1 MSDPRA
7 LPAGAHARCHFFP
20 CADAA
25 QWAREAADTIATGLR
40 ADLARHGRALLLVSG
55 GNTPAPVFAE
65 LAATALPWA
74 QIDIGLVDE
83 RVTDDAAGRNDA
95 LVRRTLLTGAAQ
107 AARFSPLLPAGSRD
121 AAAAAR
127 AADARLGGTGLA
139 PSVVVLGMG
148 DDGHTASLFP
158 GSRDL
163 AAVRVET
170 HAYAALDA
178 SGCEVAGPYTQRI
191 TLTPAGLARARA
203 RVLLLRG
210 QDKLAVFER
219 ALVVSDPAQMPISL
233 VFDLPGAPLQV
244 HWCP

>member
-1 MSDPRA
+1 MSEPRA

-25 QWAREAADTIATGLR
+25 QWARAAADTIATGLR

-55 GNTPAPVFAE
+55 GSTPAPVFAE

-83 RVTDDAAGRNDA
+83 RVTDAAAGRNDA

-107 AARFSPLLPAGSRD
+107 AARFSPLLPAGSLD
-121 AAAAAR
+121 AAAAAQ
-127 AADARLGGTGLA
+127 AADAWLRGSGLA
-139 PSVVVLGMG
+139 PGVAVLGMG

-163 AAVRVET
+163 AAARTDT

-178 SGCEVAGPYTQRI
+178 GGCAVAGPYTQRI
-191 TLTPAGLARARA
+191 TLTPAGLARAQT

-210 QDKLAVFER
+210 QDKLAVFEH
-219 ALVVSDPAQMPISL
+219 ALVASDPAQMPISL
-233 VFDLPGAPLQV
+233 VLDLPGAPLQV